1 MTLSTLQSAE
11 SSLQPQTPT
20 TAGTQ
25 EETSPKAQ
33 PQDDGELITISSAT
47 TTPTELSPE
56 DPEASTEAPAM
67 EGNPFEGH
75 ENGAVGSTFTPG
87 EFDQP
92 TGSGMLPPIA
102 EEEGASPTAS
112 VGEPE
117 ETQSMAENEQQNKT
131 TEPEGDDGRTER
143 KKKHKQQNMYCNCYK
158 SKDKLSCVCDCS
170 SRQDF
175 GEITPDNL
183 MHFCSHA
190 TESTSVMLIM
200 FLWRQYQY
208 LHIALYKWFLLFGRP
223 SVYPKE

>member
-11 SSLQPQTPT
+11 NSLQHQTPT

-25 EETSPKAQ
+25 EETTPKAQ
-33 PQDDGELITISSAT
+33 PQDDGEPIIPSAA
-47 TTPTELSPE
+47 TTPTELSPGE
-56 DPEASTEAPAM
+56 PEASTEAPAV

-102 EEEGASPTAS
+102 EEGASPTAS

-117 ETQSMAENEQQNKT
+117 ETQENEQQNKT

-143 KKKHKQQNMYCNCYK
+143 KKKTQAKIHQH
-158 SKDKLSCVCDCS
+158 V
-170 SRQDF
+170 
-175 GEITPDNL
+175 T
-183 MHFCSHA
+183 A
-190 TESTSVMLIM
+190 TNQRTS
-200 FLWRQYQY
+200 
-208 LHIALYKWFLLFGRP
+208 
-223 SVYPKE
+223 